1 MNLINQTKAN
11 KNSLIW
17 LFLIGGLLL
26 GEVVSAQTPTQ
37 QFPMEQ
43 FIGVN
48 LRREDPIKYLN
59 AVGFVRD
66 YRDWVIDEG
75 NSVTATNPAPLPLP
89 LNKYKWNPGFGS
101 TTNFDNFYN
110 DINVKVGNG
119 NICATMKSCLPY
131 LAGGDVFGIYSE
143 FKPIPHAWSGTNNNL
158 QIPSNNVGFAF
169 NPLAGES
176 TTNPNSYRW
185 ISDWIYQYT
194 LRYGNGTDNT
204 TNLKL
209 HDNETSLRNSNK
221 IKYVELW
228 NEPDKYWIKTYEKEK
243 ICEIPTDGWLNAT
256 KFTGAEYAAMA
267 SAVYDA
273 HGQTISI
280 GDGKVVNGV
289 MGTYKPGIAVADPN
303 MKLVLGGTAGIR
315 EYDWKFIKDMK
326 NWFTTNRPGVMPF
339 KVINF
344 HHYNSSIWQG
354 LPGAIAINGE
364 EAASPEEDRWNM
376 GPFANVDEYGRKS
389 SIPDPSD
396 NETNICKKQ
405 RLNVEDAIPTSFSG
419 KIDPTNPATP
429 NYRTFKQRL
438 LELKSKVTTEFPGV
452 EIWMSEFGFDTNER
466 SPYRAPHLKDI
477 NGNIVLTDR
486 QEVQGRFLVR
496 ASLEIASAGWDRAMI
511 YDLRDEDSGVD
522 ASLFQGSGLVKD
534 KTNNF
539 APKKSYYYVS
549 TMKEALMGTK
559 FSNEVTIGSDLS
571 LVPTGIYAGHSYNFS
586 SADYPRISKFTT
598 TAASPTVAGSIVYA
612 VWLPTKQNLT
622 KTNYLLQLPTGT
634 TQATMVKTRVGDF
647 NGVKQSMSVGGIGTA
662 NPFVIIPEISEN
674 PMYIRLGESI
684 NEGSIAAPV
693 VNSATGVSCDAI
705 KLSINAMT
713 NTTYSV
719 YYFEKNDKE
728 ENGVIPIFDI
738 NNPNL
743 KLFSNEITASDI
755 LVGGLILGHDKY
767 HFFVLAK
774 NNTTGNISE
783 PTRVEATT
791 TSCSNNVIPLKV
803 ASVSQNDAELK
814 EILRTDNFS
823 LCYPIRNYNALPEW
837 VSFAPGA
844 PKQGDIVLCNAQG
857 VENSYRIDLVSLLDG
872 NDDGIVFLEWAN
884 QDNNFSTNWFKYI
897 TNGLNVWSHTP
908 KSVTASRIR
917 INRNDNNSK
926 IRKLILRGVPAS
938 NTTYATAC
946 CGANE
951 PNIKTITGNTTT
963 SAQIADGNLLG
974 NGCCDRQVVKIT
986 GTLTVDNPYVF
997 SNNSLIYMDQGSKI
1011 SLNPSPYNINF
1022 LYLLSG
1028 TSLQGCDTKWQGIE
1042 LSPGSA
1048 LYADNANIRDA
1059 VNAAY
1064 LKNTPDNGASNW
1076 CIFSNSVIEEN
1087 EHGATNQYGV
1097 NSTNDYVYAVNTIFD
1112 GNNRDLKPDYPG
1124 RSYSFNPQKSLTGI
1138 NLQRNANGY
1147 IGYPSSWGAG
1157 SNKFQNLAM
1166 GIYSN
1171 NDGNLSVQNSEFRNI
1186 NTVKVTD
1193 PYWGGLQD
1201 YGGNGIQKVGTGN
1214 LTVLGMGIAD
1224 KLPMTFDK
1232 VKIPI
1237 YSSYSNVDIQNCKIT
1252 TTLDNTT
1259 TWWWYT
1265 INYGGIYI
1273 NYDNFNAAGTN
1284 IIKNNIIRANG
1295 SGITLVYPNNATQIE
1310 NNTIDC
1316 NDIATYK
1323 PNTAGSNISVSGSNY
1338 SIKNN
1343 TLIMNP
1349 LKKSNG
1355 VYMNAVSG
1363 GNILN
1368 NKIFSR
1374 DYLESAKSIDST
1386 FLINVI
1392 NSPNN
1397 FVQNNTLTGVGGG
1410 SNTTAYNVGINMISS
1425 PNNSITCN
1433 DISGTRIGI
1442 TADAN
1447 NQTGNSQSNA
1457 NIQGIAGNV
1466 FANYN
1471 QGLLLR
1477 SGSAILGQHNHKM
1490 NRWKNASSINKAGEF
1505 INTDVNQLALSRF
1518 RVGNSTN
1525 NGSNDSE
1532 INPTAISGAV
1542 KVNVGVAT
1550 NWFLPEA
1557 ASSIFSCSSVGAGL
1571 LSGNGIAQTLQ
1582 TRGDAESEFYAE
1594 GEHPFV
1600 NRKVAE
1606 DAAKMKK
1613 DLNLSDAS
1621 IWMMEQDAYTYYKE
1635 KLKSNLPTTKA
1646 LKEFFKKHDSGDI
1659 GTMANLD
1666 DEWSKLQKE
1675 EFKTQNQ
1682 QARMADKRLG
1692 ELMEN
1697 QNRRID
1703 FKKLADMKDGK
1714 NAKEYL
1720 QSFTN
1725 DSIKILQKQIS
1736 NLQKEYEAN
1745 VAKKVE
1751 KLLSINAKLSGDL
1764 PYVKYEKEINEM
1776 RFTLLGDRTKKLT
1789 KEQVSRVVEIA
1800 MMCPEEAGKAPYK
1813 ARALYLLVNSI
1824 PLPDWSDKCRQKI
1837 QVRPITAA
1845 STLNLAIYPNPASD
1859 NIVVS
1864 IEKVVD
1870 TEGYQ
1875 WQITDIAGGNVKT
1888 GKFNSNLETIST
1900 VGLNSGTYMIRV
1912 IKDNTP
1918 VKVEKFSIIK

>member
-1 MNLINQTKAN
+1 MVLLIL
-11 KNSLIW
+11 SLNIAS
-17 LFLIGGLLL
+17 LFG
-26 GEVVSAQTPTQ
+26 QTPIPQ

-110 DINVKVGNG
+110 EINGKVGNG

-176 TTNPNSYRW
+176 TTNPKSYQW
-185 ISDWIYQYT
+185 ISDWIYQYA
-194 LRYGNGTDNT
+194 LRYGNGTDIT

-228 NEPDKYWIKTYEKEK
+228 NEPDKYWIKTYQKENDLAN
-243 ICEIPTDGWLNAT
+243 DGWLNAT

-267 SAVYDA
+267 SAVYDG
-273 HGQTISI
+273 HNVSGQSLSV
-280 GDGKVVNGV
+280 GNGV
-289 MGTYKPGIAVADPN
+289 GATGNNGSYRPGISVADPN

-326 NWFTTNRPGVMPF
+326 NWFTTNRPDVMPF

-354 LPGAIAINGE
+354 LPGAIAINNE

-376 GPFANVDEYGRKS
+376 GSLSAVSPYGIKSTDEDK
-389 SIPDPSD
+389 
-396 NETNICKKQ
+396 
-405 RLNVEDAIPTSFSG
+405 IPTSFTG

-429 NYRTFKQRL
+429 YYRTFKQRL
-438 LELKSKVTTEFPGV
+438 LELKNKVTTEFPGV

-466 SPYRAPHLKDI
+466 SPYRAPHLKDV

-511 YDLRDEDSGVD
+511 YDLRDEDSGAD

-534 KTNNF
+534 KVNNF

-559 FSNEVTIGSDLS
+559 FSNEVTIGSDPS

-586 SADYPRISKFTT
+586 SADFPRISKFTT
-598 TAASPTVAGSIVYA
+598 PTASPTVAGSIVYA

-634 TQATMVKTRVGDF
+634 TQVTMVKTKVGDL
-647 NGVKQSMSVGGIGTA
+647 NGVKQSMSVGGVGTA

-693 VNSATGVSCDAI
+693 VNSATGVSCDAV
-705 KLSINAMT
+705 KLSINAMI

-728 ENGVIPIFDI
+728 ENGAIPIFDI

-791 TSCSNNVIPLKV
+791 TSCSNNVIPLQV
-803 ASVSQNDAELK
+803 ALASENDVELK
-814 EILRTDNFS
+814 EILRRDNFS
-823 LCYPIRNYNALPEW
+823 LCYPIRNYNALPDW

-844 PKQGDIVLCNAQG
+844 STQGDIILVNSSG
-857 VENSYRIDLVSLLDG
+857 VETSYRIDLVSLLDG
-872 NDDGIVFLEWAN
+872 NGSGTINLEWAN
-884 QDNNFSTNWFKYI
+884 QNDSFSTNWVSYL
-897 TNGLNVWSHTP
+897 TNGLDVWNHTP
-908 KSVTASRIR
+908 TSVIASRIR
-917 INRNDNNSK
+917 IKRMSNDAR
-926 IRKLILRGVPAS
+926 IRKLILRGAPAS
-938 NTTYATAC
+938 NTTYAIAC

-1028 TSLQGCDTKWQGIE
+1028 TSLQGYDTKWQGIE

-1076 CIFSNSVIEEN
+1076 CIFFNSVIEEN

-1097 NSTNDYVYAVNTIFD
+1097 NSTNDYIYAVNTIFD

-1147 IGYPSSWGAG
+1147 IGYPSDWGYG

-1201 YGGNGIQKVGTGN
+1201 YGGNGIQKVGLGN
-1214 LTVLGMGIAD
+1214 LTVLGMGIID
-1224 KLPMTFDK
+1224 TLPMTFDK

-1273 NYDNFNAAGTN
+1273 NYDNFNSAGTN

-1310 NNTIDC
+1310 GNTIDC

-1410 SNTTAYNVGINMISS
+1410 SNNTAYNVGINMISS

-1433 DISGTRIGI
+1433 NISGTRIGI

-1466 FANYN
+1466 FADYN

-1477 SGSAILGQHNHKM
+1477 SGSAILGRHTHKM
-1490 NRWKNASSINKAGEF
+1490 NRWKNASNSNKAAEF
-1505 INTDVNQLALSRF
+1505 IDNTTTEQLEESRF
-1518 RVGNSTN
+1518 RVGNNTN

-1532 INPTAISGAV
+1532 INPTAISGTV
-1542 KVNVGVAT
+1542 TVNVGNPT
-1550 NWFLPEA
+1550 DWFIPEA
-1557 ASSIFSCSSVGAGL
+1557 DSSQYTCTSVGAGL
-1571 LSGNGIAQTLQ
+1571 LSGNGVAQSLQ
-1582 TRGDAESEFYAE
+1582 TRGDGESEFYVE
-1594 GEHPFV
+1594 GNHPFV

-1606 DAAKMKK
+1606 DATKMKK
-1613 DLNLSDAS
+1613 NLKLSDAS
-1621 IWMMEQDAYTYYKE
+1621 IWMMEQDAYTYYKL
-1635 KLKSNLPTTKA
+1635 KLKGSLPSTKA
-1646 LKEFFKKHDSGDI
+1646 LKDFFKKHDNGDI
-1659 GTMANLD
+1659 GTMAELEN
-1666 DEWSKLQKE
+1666 EWLTLQQV
-1675 EFKTQNQ
+1675 EFKAQNK
-1682 QARMADKRLG
+1682 QAKVLDNRLG
-1692 ELMEN
+1692 ELMVSQSN
-1697 QNRRID
+1697 KID
-1703 FKKLADMKDGK
+1703 FKKLAELKDSK
-1714 NAKEYL
+1714 KAKEYL
-1720 QSFTN
+1720 QSLKN
-1725 DSIKILQKQIS
+1725 DSIQILQKQLAA
-1736 NLQKEYEAN
+1736 LQKDYEKA
-1745 VAKKVE
+1745 VSKKIE
-1751 KLLSINAKLSGDL
+1751 KLLSINSRLSSDA
-1764 PYVKYEKEINEM
+1764 PYVKYEKEINVL
-1776 RFTLLGDRTKKLT
+1776 RFKLLGDRTQKLT
-1789 KEQVSRVVEIA
+1789 KEEIARIVEIA

-1813 ARALYLLVNSI
+1813 ARALYLMVNTI
-1824 PLPDWSDKCRQKI
+1824 PLPDWSDNCRQKI
-1837 QVRPITAA
+1837 QIRSEVNT
-1845 STLNLAIYPNPASD
+1845 SNLNLTVFPNPTSD
-1859 NIVVS
+1859 NITVS
-1864 IEKVVD
+1864 IEKTAN

-1875 WQITDIAGGNVKT
+1875 WQITDITGSNLKS
-1888 GKFNSNLETIST
+1888 GKFNSSIETIST
-1900 VGLNSGTYMIRV
+1900 SGLNTGMYIIRV
-1912 IKDNTP
+1912 
-1918 VKVEKFSIIK
+1918 VKESNVIQVEKFSIIK